1 MAEIGQVVEVM
12 DGEVK
17 VKLLRKEAC
26 AKCGACTAGLDS
38 KDMFIDAANMAKA
51 REGEWVEI
59 QLEESNF
66 LKAVAIMYGIPLIG
80 LLAGLA
86 LGSVMGALFIPRFAD
101 MLAIVLGL
109 GGAGLSF
116 VVIHM
121 NEARFRTKK
130 FKPKA
135 VRIVDPAQDNQ

>member
-1 MAEIGQVVEVM
+1 
-12 DGEVK
+12 
-17 VKLLRKEAC
+17 
-26 AKCGACTAGLDS
+26 
-38 KDMFIDAANMAKA
+38 MFIDAANMAKA

-130 FKPKA
+130 FKPSGEN
-135 VRIVDPAQDNQ
+135 VDPAQDNQ